1 MGLFDTVCVLMPLPD
16 FPAEAE
22 RDFQTKTLD
31 DPYLRVYDLTADGRL
46 VQIEAGGHEPITGS
60 LPHDTEFHGVLN
72 FYTYI
77 DAVENWWEYNAT
89 FTDGLCVSVERVREP

>member
-1 MGLFDTVCVLMPLPD
+1 MGLFDTVRCLMPLPD

-22 RDFQTKTLD
+22 PDFQTKTLD

-46 VQIEAGGHEPITGS
+46 VQIEEGGLE
-60 LPHDTEFHGVLN
+60 LNAEFEPHDTGFHGVLN

-77 DAVENWWEYNAT
+77 DTVENWWEYNAK
-89 FTDGLCVSVERVREP
+89 FTSGQCVSVERVREP

>member
-1 MGLFDTVCVLMPLPD
+1 MGLFDTVRCLMPLPD

-31 DPYLRVYDLTADGRL
+31 DPYLRAYEITRGGRL
-46 VQIEAGGHEPITGS
+46 LQVSDGGHDNLYEEA
-60 LPHDTEFHGVLN
+60 DTQFHGVLN

-77 DAVENWWEYNAT
+77 DTVEHWWEYNAK
-89 FTDGLCVSVERVREP
+89 FTDGQCVSVERVGEP